1 MNKRRT
7 QQVAGEV
14 RRAVQEVISKGLSD
28 PRVRGMI
35 TVTEVTLSDDLR
47 TATLMVSVMPEEHEQ
62 LTMHGLRAASRYI
75 RREAGELVAM
85 ARLPELVFKGDKRFK
100 RQASVLDAI
109 AKARKELPDADS
121 TATDQTD
128 PHASDTGANET
139 PSDANPQERPA

>member
-14 RRAVQEVISKGLSD
+14 RRAVQEIISKGLSD
-28 PRVRGMI
+28 PRVRGLI

-47 TATLMVSVMPEEHEQ
+47 SATIMVSVMPEEHEE

-85 ARLPELVFKGDKRFK
+85 ARLPDLAFKGDKRFK
-100 RQASVLDAI
+100 RQAAVLDAI
-109 AKARKELPDADS
+109 AKARGELPEVPPDA
-121 TATDQTD
+121 
-128 PHASDTGANET
+128 PE
-139 PSDANPQERPA
+139 PSDQSPQAGDTPTQEPPA